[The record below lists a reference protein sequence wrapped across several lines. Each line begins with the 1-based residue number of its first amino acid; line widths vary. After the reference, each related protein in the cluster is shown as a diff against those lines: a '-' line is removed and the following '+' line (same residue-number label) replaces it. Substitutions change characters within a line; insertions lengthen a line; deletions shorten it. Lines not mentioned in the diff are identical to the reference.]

1 MANPKTG
8 SPGSQ
13 PYQLGPARHHSGPAP
28 SPARQPCHPWRD
40 VCDRVAP
47 LTSGGGQAGFSHGG
61 SSPCP
66 LPPCPL
72 PGGSRLHK
80 AVWTEVSPARLQLRP
95 RGQGHR
101 DVTQPC
107 HRRPSQPACKVFQL
121 LYCRESA
128 AGSVCAGVT
137 LTVLRLSEDL
147 ARLWE
152 TERSA
157 DRPPGSLA
165 YVGERH
171 VCAATGRALPPGP
184 QPGVGE
190 QMSRPLHFPGRPSPS
205 PTEGHRPD
213 TQTETDS
220 PALTMRL
227 REGS

>member
-1 MANPKTG
+1 MEDQARAPGPRALCPRALCQEEAACTRPSGRRSLLLGSSSGPGVKVTEMSLSLVTG
-8 SPGSQ
+8 GLPNQPARFSSCCTAESQ
-13 PYQLGPARHHSGPAP
+13 PPGAA
-28 SPARQPCHPWRD
+28 A
-40 VCDRVAP
+40 
-47 LTSGGGQAGFSHGG
+47 LTI
-61 SSPCP
+61 
-66 LPPCPL
+66 
-72 PGGSRLHK
+72 PG
-80 AVWTEVSPARLQLRP
+80 
-95 RGQGHR
+95 
-101 DVTQPC
+101 
-107 HRRPSQPACKVFQL
+107 
-121 LYCRESA
+121 
-128 AGSVCAGVT
+128 VCAGVT

-165 YVGERH
+165 YVGEQH

-213 TQTETDS
+213 AQTETDS

>member
-61 SSPCP
+61 SSPCSR
-66 LPPCPL
+66 PPCPL

-128 AGSVCAGVT
+128 AGSGCT
-137 LTVLRLSEDL
+137 
-147 ARLWE
+147 
-152 TERSA
+152 
-157 DRPPGSLA
+157 
-165 YVGERH
+165 H
-171 VCAATGRALPPGP
+171 N
-184 QPGVGE
+184 
-190 QMSRPLHFPGRPSPS
+190 PGRLRRSHPHCPQA
-205 PTEGHRPD
+205 ERGLG
-213 TQTETDS
+213 
-220 PALTMRL
+220 PALGDRTL
-227 REGS
+227 CGQAPWVAGLCG